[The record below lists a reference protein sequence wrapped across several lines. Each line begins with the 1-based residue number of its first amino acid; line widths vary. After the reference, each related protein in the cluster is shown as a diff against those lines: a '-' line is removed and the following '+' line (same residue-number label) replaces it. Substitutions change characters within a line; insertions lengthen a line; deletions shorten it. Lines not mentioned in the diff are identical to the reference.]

1 MYFQQREIERF
12 MIANRNRLLHFE
24 YIYWPKSV
32 PVWVEKLNYQSD
44 RKGTR
49 EIF

>member
-1 MYFQQREIERF
+1 MYFQQRRIGRF
-12 MIANRNRLLHFE
+12 MIANRNRLLHFD
-24 YIYWPKSV
+24 IYWLKSV
-32 PVWVEKLNYQSD
+32 PVWVENYQSD